1 MFVLL
6 LRAFYRSIF
15 QVFSLADYFTPL
27 TICNEV
33 FAPVI
38 LRYFAGYYNELLKI
52 TLVTSIIV
60 FSHLHFI
67 FIVHNILSY
76 LVNHFTVPKVKD
88 LVHSPAKRYE
98 SIYASIAPET
108 IPIAS
113 SSSFESLP
121 PPPPPVEAVKDM
133 KEELKNF
140 LKSQTTTTTTGWGW
154 RGSRPPPR
162 PPPPLRLQQP
172 LRGTLEMPR

>member
-1 MFVLL
+1 MYLWILQVTVMSVL
-6 LRAFYRSIF
+6 
-15 QVFSLADYFTPL
+15 
-27 TICNEV
+27 
-33 FAPVI
+33 
-38 LRYFAGYYNELLKI
+38 
-52 TLVTSIIV
+52 
-60 FSHLHFI
+60 FI

-108 IPIAS
+108 IPIPS
-113 SSSFESLP
+113 SSSLESLP

-140 LKSQTTTTTTGWGW
+140 LKSQTTTTTAESEIEDQSTPI
-154 RGSRPPPR
+154 S
-162 PPPPLRLQQP
+162 LLS
-172 LRGTLEMPR
+172 TI